1 MVGTVLKSVNRVK
14 PVILKSLQRL
24 TRLAQLLLLRLFKL
38 TWVRW
43 YIRLGHGSKGAF
55 YGLIGLF
62 ALNDIVHDRPIV
74 AGSEA
79 VLADLDSWPLG
90 SAVLGL
96 LAFGLLG
103 YVVWRLIQASIG
115 PGEENALNFRQV
127 LQRLGYVCSGLTY
140 LGVAQSAGKLA
151 LNLAVDFDDTIED
164 LAAVL
169 FERQVG
175 PWMLVGIGAGVVA
188 IGCVYIY
195 GAISGSYISDFH
207 RDLYRPARRWVVA
220 VGKIG
225 ITARGIGFALIGAY
239 LIKAA
244 YLIEDDFA
252 GGLGNVFDKLDDE
265 LYGEYWLGAI
275 AFGFIAYAVYMI
287 VAACY
292 RQFPSARPASRGKH
306 A

>member
-1 MVGTVLKSVNRVK
+1 MTKVK
-14 PVILKSLQRL
+14 PILLKSLHRMIRL
-24 TRLAQLLLLRLFKL
+24 TQLLVLWLFHL
-38 TWVRW
+38 SWVRW
-43 YIRLGHGSKGAF
+43 YIRLGHGAKGAF

-62 ALNDIVHDRPIV
+62 VLNDIVRDQPIV

-79 VLADLDSWPLG
+79 VLADLDSWPQG
-90 SAVLGL
+90 SAVLAT
-96 LAFGLLG
+96 LAFGLIG
-103 YVVWRLIQASIG
+103 YVLWRFIQASID
-115 PGEENALNFRQV
+115 PGETDDLNIRQV
-127 LQRLGYVCSGLTY
+127 LQRLGYLCSGLTY

-164 LAAVL
+164 LASVL
-169 FERQVG
+169 FEREIG

-188 IGCVYIY
+188 IGCLYIY

-207 RDLYRPARRWVVA
+207 RDLYRPVKRWARA
-220 VGKIG
+220 VGRVG

-244 YLIEDDFA
+244 YLIEDEFA

-265 LYGEYWLGAI
+265 LYGKYWLGAI

-292 RQFPSARPASRGKH
+292 RQFPTANLPVRAKH
-306 A
+306 G